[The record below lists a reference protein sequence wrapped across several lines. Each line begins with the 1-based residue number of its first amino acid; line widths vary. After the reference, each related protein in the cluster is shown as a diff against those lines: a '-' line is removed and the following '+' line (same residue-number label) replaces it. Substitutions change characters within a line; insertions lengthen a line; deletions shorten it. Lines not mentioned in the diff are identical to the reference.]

1 MTAAWHPQ
9 ALGISERAAE
19 DVYIP
24 HPAPSSM
31 IADDEDTVNMGLTS
45 VVKTLLVPAIISLI
59 LYLIISY
66 VVVPTWKR
74 YRGRYSQYLPLDTI
88 STQTSSIRQRAL
100 DAIAR
105 WVLPSA
111 WTAQFR
117 REQYAVNAEDGPGS
131 NFDEEDGEELFEVD
145 DNRREA
151 LSLDARRGRDDDGRR
166 LSRDLEEGFKDDS
179 DDEGEEREGRTVP
192 R

>member
-1 MTAAWHPQ
+1 MNAAWQPR
-9 ALGISERAAE
+9 ALGISKRAGD

-31 IADDEDTVNMGLTS
+31 LAGDEDTVNMGFFS
-45 VVKTLLVPAIISLI
+45 VVKTLVIPAIISLF
-59 LYLIISY
+59 LYLVISY
-66 VVVPTWKR
+66 IVVPIWKR
-74 YRGRYSQYLPLDTI
+74 YKGRYSQYLPLDTI
-88 STQTSSIRQRAL
+88 STQTSSIRRRIL

-111 WTAQFR
+111 WRSQFNR
-117 REQYAVNAEDGPGS
+117 DQYAVSAQDGSGS
-131 NFDEEDGEELFEVD
+131 DFDEEDGEELYEVD
-145 DNRREA
+145 ENRREA

-179 DDEGEEREGRTVP
+179 DEEDDERQGRTSS